1 MTLLLSA
8 QLPTYRFGLSSMPPS
23 QLFRLLLVPPPPLVQ
38 CLSNSSREREK
49 PRPIIALGSACQ
61 QINRDFVCVQRR
73 SLVTFADVILPSRA
87 CSCSPFDFCF
97 LVISSCSLEKKK
109 WMASQGKKTCHVV
122 WLFCFCFVFFAVAFF
137 RLRMRNKPLKH
148 NPLSFFL
155 FLRHRPLANRLPV
168 SRLSSLFFL
177 FFFFCVCGLVIVRLE
192 NTRRSLYGM
201 DGN

>member
-1 MTLLLSA
+1 M
-8 QLPTYRFGLSSMPPS
+8 
-23 QLFRLLLVPPPPLVQ
+23 
-38 CLSNSSREREK
+38 
-49 PRPIIALGSACQ
+49 
-61 QINRDFVCVQRR
+61 QRR

-177 FFFFCVCGLVIVRLE
+177 FFFFLCVWPCYRSIREHTTLVIRDGRQLIHCVIWRIGISRRRFFSFFCLVNNWLLKIVLSRLFD
-192 NTRRSLYGM
+192 SSSFLCGPYWIP
-201 DGN
+201 DGFLHGKL